1 MRNRALFR
9 SCIALILLAAVL
21 ACNFSAPETS
31 SERDATVEALSTSVA
46 GTATAAV
53 GGSAKTPEVV
63 QVQSTATQAAIASE
77 STQQVQATGA
87 AFDVSATQSALSPIL
102 AELPLYGVD
111 PQQGKLGWIQPPLR
125 LEVDQ
130 YRGTKFDN
138 KFPMVVANDFV
149 LSADIT
155 WNTEYGG
162 AGCAFVFRSDGNQS
176 APSQYMVVATRLASG
191 HVFFAVMAK
200 GEMVI
205 GKDFYANGI
214 DPKFDAG
221 NGTTNR
227 LTVVG
232 RGTIFTIYTNGTKL
246 GEADPNAPLPALK
259 LPSPPARPLNTND
272 PVASAAY
279 QRALAEYNRQV
290 KQLKDEY
297 ARRAKLWKEV
307 DKNFESGFTALGV
320 VAESGKTVCEFNNA
334 WLWLIEAPAGQ

>member
-1 MRNRALFR
+1 MH
-9 SCIALILLAAVL
+9 
-21 ACNFSAPETS
+21 PETG

-53 GGSAKTPEVV
+53 GQSETTPEVV
-63 QVQSTATQAAIASE
+63 QVQSTATQAAIAVE
-77 STQQVQATGA
+77 STQQLQATGA
-87 AFDVSATQSALSPIL
+87 AFDVSATQAGLAPIL
-102 AELPLYGVD
+102 AELPMYGVD
-111 PQQGKLGWIQPPLR
+111 PQQGQLGWIQPPLR

-130 YRGTKFDN
+130 YRGSKFDN

-149 LSADIT
+149 MSADIT
-155 WNTEYGG
+155 WDTEYGG
-162 AGCAFVFRSDGNQS
+162 SGCGFVFRADGNQQT
-176 APSQYMVVATRLASG
+176 PSQYMVVASRLANG

-214 DPKFDAG
+214 DPKFNAG

-232 RGTIFTIYTNGTKL
+232 RGTIFTIYTNGMKL

-259 LPSPPARPLNTND
+259 LPDPPARPPNTNN
-272 PVASAAY
+272 PVATAAY

-290 KQLKDEY
+290 KQLKDEF

-320 VAESGKTVCEFNNA
+320 VAELGRTMCEFNNA
-334 WLWLIEAPAGQ
+334 WLWLIEAPSGQ